1 MKKSFFF
8 LAVILLA
15 SFGLMAQIPVGT
27 YKEWNKC
34 IDELEVKSAYDF
46 SGRKTVV
53 ILPVETSNV
62 EIPKDKELKAVVN
75 NTLKTLTKSVV
86 DNMQQKL
93 TKAGYKVVVG
103 QSADYRDPNAI
114 VIQLIWRDMD
124 LGNRA
129 MRAWVGF
136 GAGSASF
143 STDGVIYDGDN
154 EVISFSQRRISSMD
168 MKQYDKL
175 AQKGV
180 KEISE
185 DVAKL
190 VLGL

>member
-93 TKAGYKVVVG
+93 TKAGYKVVMG

-114 VIQLIWRDMD
+114 VIQLTWRDMD

-143 STDGVIYDGDN
+143 STDGVIYDGDK

>member
-8 LAVILLA
+8 LAVMLL
-15 SFGLMAQIPVGT
+15 SSVSLMAQIPVGT
-27 YKEWNKC
+27 YQEWNKC
-34 IDELEVKSAYDF
+34 IDELVVKSEYDF

-75 NTLKTLTKSVV
+75 NTLKSLTKTVA
-86 DNMQQKL
+86 DNLQQKL

-103 QSADYRDPNAI
+103 ENADYRDPNAI
-114 VIQLIWRDMD
+114 VIQLTWKDMD
-124 LGNRA
+124 LGSRA
-129 MRAWVGF
+129 LRTWVGF
-136 GAGSASF
+136 GAGSATF

-154 EVISFSQRRISSMD
+154 EVITFSQRRISAMD
-168 MKQYDKL
+168 TKQYDKL
-175 AQKGV
+175 ALKGV
-180 KEISE
+180 KEICE
-185 DVAKL
+185 DISKL

>member
-114 VIQLIWRDMD
+114 VIQLTWRDMD

>member
-1 MKKSFFF
+1 MKKSFLFS
-8 LAVILLA
+8 AVILLA

-62 EIPKDKELKAVVN
+62 EIPKDKDLKAVVN
-75 NTLKTLTKSVV
+75 NTLKTLTKTVA
-86 DNMQQKL
+86 DNVQQNL
-93 TKAGYKVVVG
+93 AKAGYKVVVG

-114 VIQLIWRDMD
+114 VIQLTWRDMD

-129 MRAWVGF
+129 LRAWVGF

-143 STDGVIYDGDN
+143 STDGVIYDGDK
-154 EVISFSQRRISSMD
+154 EVITFSQRRVSAMD
-168 MKQYDKL
+168 AKQYEKL

-180 KEISE
+180 REISE
-185 DVAKL
+185 DIAKL

>member
-53 ILPVETSNV
+53 ILPVATSNV

-114 VIQLIWRDMD
+114 VIQLTWRDMD

>member
-75 NTLKTLTKSVV
+75 NTLKSLTKSVV

-114 VIQLIWRDMD
+114 VIQLTWRDMD

>member
-93 TKAGYKVVVG
+93 TKAGYKVVG

-114 VIQLIWRDMD
+114 VIQLTWRDMD

>member
-8 LAVILLA
+8 LAVTLLA

-27 YKEWNKC
+27 YTEWKKC
-34 IDELEVKSAYDF
+34 IDELVVKSDYDF

-62 EIPKDKELKAVVN
+62 EIPKDKDLKPIVN
-75 NTLKTLTKSVV
+75 NTLKTLTKQVA
-86 DNMQQKL
+86 DELQKKL
-93 TKAGYKVVVG
+93 SKAGYKVVVG
-103 QSADYRDPNAI
+103 ESANYRDPEAI
-114 VIQLIWRDMD
+114 VIQLNWQEIN
-124 LGNRA
+124 LGSRA
-129 MRAWVGF
+129 LRTWVGF

-143 STDGVIYDGDN
+143 STDGVIYDGDK
-154 EVISFSQRRISSMD
+154 EVITFSQRRISAMD
-168 MKQYDKL
+168 TRQYEKI

-180 KEISE
+180 REISE
-185 DVAKL
+185 DISKL

>member
-93 TKAGYKVVVG
+93 TKAGYKVMVG

-114 VIQLIWRDMD
+114 VIQLTWRDMD

-185 DVAKL
+185 DIAKL

>member
-114 VIQLIWRDMD
+114 VIQLTWRDMD

-143 STDGVIYDGDN
+143 STAGVIYDGDN

>member
-114 VIQLIWRDMD
+114 VIQLTWRDMD

-180 KEISE
+180 KEIGE

>member
-114 VIQLIWRDMD
+114 VIQLTWRDMD

-143 STDGVIYDGDN
+143 STDGVIYDGDK

>member
-93 TKAGYKVVVG
+93 TKAGYKVVMG

-114 VIQLIWRDMD
+114 VIQLTWRDMD

>member
-1 MKKSFFF
+1 MKKSFLF

-114 VIQLIWRDMD
+114 VIQLTWRDMD

>member
-62 EIPKDKELKAVVN
+62 ESRKIR
-75 NTLKTLTKSVV
+75 S
-86 DNMQQKL
+86 
-93 TKAGYKVVVG
+93 
-103 QSADYRDPNAI
+103 
-114 VIQLIWRDMD
+114 
-124 LGNRA
+124 
-129 MRAWVGF
+129 
-136 GAGSASF
+136 
-143 STDGVIYDGDN
+143 
-154 EVISFSQRRISSMD
+154 
-168 MKQYDKL
+168 
-175 AQKGV
+175 
-180 KEISE
+180 
-185 DVAKL
+185 
-190 VLGL
+190 